1 MSFLQNQG
9 SKVIKGSLLTAMLVG
24 GLAFGSVVQAEPLVR
39 ISTSYGSFTIE
50 LFDEAA
56 PDTVSNFLGYVDRGD
71 YARSLF
77 HRSETDFVVQAGAY
91 QWQRDCV
98 TGMDPATCSVSAIPS
113 PGNVRNEPGAS
124 NTRGTLAMAKLGG
137 APDSANSQWFVNLA
151 DNTGLD
157 EQNGGFTVFARVLGD
172 GLAVADAINDLPV
185 INVGGEAQ
193 QLPVRDFD
201 AQQSQ
206 LPVEANLVL
215 INMHRVERFSSAVNV
230 FEYGTALLNM
240 AVDAGELGHLSLN
253 MRLIDDGPELVF
265 EIIPDSIVPLAIE
278 PAGKGVFDAAEQ
290 RLRLPQVELNNNGQ
304 VSVINNVVMRMAD
317 AAQLRFVVES
327 YQE

>member
-1 MSFLQNQG
+1 MSFLRNLG
-9 SKVIKGSLLTAMLVG
+9 NNVLTGSLVAALFTGA
-24 GLAFGSVVQAEPLVR
+24 LAFGAAAQADTLVR
-39 ISTSYGSFTIE
+39 VSTSYGSFTIE

-77 HRSETDFVVQAGAY
+77 HRSEPDFVVQAGAY
-91 QWQRDCV
+91 RWQRNCA
-98 TGMDPATCSVSAIPS
+98 TGMDPNTCSVTAIPS
-113 PGNVRNEPGAS
+113 QGSVRNEPGAS

-157 EQNGGFTVFARVLGD
+157 EQNGGFTVFGKVLGD

-193 QLPVRDFD
+193 QLPVRDFN
-201 AQQSQ
+201 AQQNQ
-206 LPVEANLVL
+206 LPVESNLVL
-215 INMHRVERFSSAVNV
+215 INMHRVDRFSSAVNV
-230 FEYGTALLNM
+230 FEYRNALLTTS
-240 AVDAGELGHLSLN
+240 VDAGDLGNLSLT
-253 MRLIDDGPELVF
+253 MRLVNDGPELVF
-265 EIIPDSIVPLAIE
+265 EVIADSIVPLAIAPE
-278 PAGKGVFDAAEQ
+278 GRGVFAATDQ
-290 RLRLPQVELNNNGQ
+290 RLRIPQVELNNNGQ
-304 VSVINNVVMRMAD
+304 VSVINNVVLRLAD

-327 YQE
+327 YEE

>member
-1 MSFLQNQG
+1 MSFLQNLG
-9 SKVIKGSLLTAMLVG
+9 NNATKSSLLAAILVIG
-24 GLAFGSVVQAEPLVR
+24 NIAQAESLVR
-39 ISTSYGSFTIE
+39 VSTSYGSFTIE

-91 QWQRDCV
+91 QWQRDCA
-98 TGMDPATCSVSAIPS
+98 TGMDPTTCSVIAIPS
-113 PGNVRNEPGAS
+113 QGNVRNEPGAS

-137 APDSANSQWFVNLA
+137 APDSATSQWFVNLA
-151 DNTGLD
+151 DNTDLD
-157 EQNGGFTVFARVLGD
+157 EQNGGFTVFGQVLGD

-201 AQQSQ
+201 TQQNQ

-215 INMHRVERFSSAVNV
+215 INMHRVDRFSSAVNV
-230 FEYGTALLNM
+230 FEYSTALL
-240 AVDAGELGHLSLN
+240 ATSVDAGDLGNLSLT
-253 MRLIDDGPELVF
+253 MRLVSDGPELIF
-265 EIIPDSIVPLAIE
+265 EIIPASIVPLAIAPE
-278 PAGKGVFDAAEQ
+278 GRGVFTEADQ
-290 RLRLPQVELNNNGQ
+290 RLRLPQVELNDNGQ
-304 VSVINNVVMRMAD
+304 VSTISNVVMRLTD

-327 YQE
+327 YDE

>member
-1 MSFLQNQG
+1 MSFLQNRVN
-9 SKVIKGSLLTAMLVG
+9 KFLNNSLLTAVLSGALV
-24 GLAFGSVVQAEPLVR
+24 LGSTAQADTLVR
-39 ISTSYGSFTIE
+39 VSTSVGSFIIE

-77 HRSETDFVVQAGAY
+77 HRSEPDFVVQAGAFR
-91 QWQRDCV
+91 WQRDCAA
-98 TGMDPATCSVSAIPS
+98 GMAPNTCAATIIQSQGS
-113 PGNVRNEPGAS
+113 VRNEPGAS

-137 APDSANSQWFVNLA
+137 NPDSATSQWFVNLA

-157 EQNGGFTVFARVLGD
+157 EQNGGFTVFGRVLGD

-193 QLPVRDFD
+193 QLPVRDFN
-201 AQQSQ
+201 AQGGQ

-215 INMHRVERFSSAVNV
+215 INMHRVDRFSAAVNV
-230 FEYGTALLNM
+230 FEFGTAVLTTS
-240 AVDAGELGHLSLN
+240 VDAGSLGNISLN
-253 MRLIDDGPELVF
+253 MHLFSDGPELLF
-265 EIIPDSIVPLAIE
+265 DIIPSSIVPLAAAPE
-278 PAGKGVFDAAEQ
+278 GRGVFDETDQ
-290 RLRLPQVELNNNGQ
+290 RLRLPQVELNDNGQ
-304 VSVINNVVMRMAD
+304 VSVINNVVMRLTD

-327 YQE
+327 YEE

>member
-1 MSFLQNQG
+1 MSFLQNLE
-9 SKVIKGSLLTAMLVG
+9 SNVFKGGLLSALLTTALTVSG
-24 GLAFGSVVQAEPLVR
+24 AVQAEPLVR
-39 ISTSYGSFTIE
+39 VSTSYGSFTIE

-71 YARSLF
+71 FARSLF

-98 TGMDPATCSVSAIPS
+98 TGMDPSTCSVNAIPS
-113 PGNVRNEPGAS
+113 QGNVRNEPGAS
-124 NTRGTLAMAKLGG
+124 NTRGTLAMAKFGG
-137 APDSANSQWFVNLA
+137 APDSATSQWFVNLA
-151 DNTGLD
+151 DNTGLN
-157 EQNGGFTVFARVLGD
+157 EQNGGFTVFGQILGD

-201 AQQSQ
+201 AQQNQ

-215 INMHRVERFSSAVNV
+215 INMHRVDRFSSAVNV
-230 FEYGTALLNM
+230 FEYGSALLTTS
-240 AVDAGELGHLSLN
+240 VDAGDLGNLSLN
-253 MRLIDDGPELVF
+253 MRLVNDGPELIF
-265 EIIPDSIVPLAIE
+265 EIVPDSIVPLAIAPE
-278 PAGKGVFDAAEQ
+278 GRGVFDAADQ
-290 RLRLPQVELNNNGQ
+290 RLRLPQVEINDNGQ
-304 VSVINNVVMRMAD
+304 VRVINNVVMRLAD

-327 YQE
+327 YEE